1 MMLNFPLFRIIHEL
15 QAVAEGVYMEGGVKK
30 KTDMTSLYFDNRIF
44 IQLHTGYCE
53 FFQQNSSTLF
63 TLNTKIQIQ
72 QLEYKHKFHTF
83 MNSERGLAKSA
94 VELEN

>member
-44 IQLHTGYCE
+44 IQL
-53 FFQQNSSTLF
+53 QVIANSF
-63 TLNTKIQIQ
+63 NRI
-72 QLEYKHKFHTF
+72 
-83 MNSERGLAKSA
+83 LAFY
-94 VELEN
+94 

>member
-1 MMLNFPLFRIIHEL
+1 MMLNLPLFRIIHEL

-44 IQLHTGYCE
+44 IQLQVYCK
-53 FFQQNSSTLF
+53 FFQQNSSSLF

-72 QLEYKHKFHTF
+72 QLEYKHKFHIF
-83 MNSERGLAKSA
+83 INSERGLAKSA